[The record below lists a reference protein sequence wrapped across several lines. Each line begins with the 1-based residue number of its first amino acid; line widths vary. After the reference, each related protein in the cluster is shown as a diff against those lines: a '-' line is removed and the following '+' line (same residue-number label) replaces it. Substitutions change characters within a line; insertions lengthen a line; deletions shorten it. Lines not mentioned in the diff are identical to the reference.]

1 MKRTAGLALALIA
14 LMVLTPTLAS
24 ADRRDDL
31 QAIKKAVKE
40 NPVYEPGKEV
50 KWFKVLVTDSRNNRE
65 TVRITLPIALVEI
78 FANAADDD
86 DIRIDHHK
94 CDLNLR
100 ELLSEIKKAGPM
112 ALVEICD
119 HDEVIK
125 VWLE

>member
-14 LMVLTPTLAS
+14 LMALTPSLAS

-40 NPVYEPGKEV
+40 NPAYEPGKEV

-78 FANAADDD
+78 FANAVDDD
-86 DIRIDHHK
+86 DIRIDNRK

-119 HDEVIK
+119 HHEVIK